1 MIIRKISSW
10 SIIIGFIIVAL
21 IIWNRIFRYRE
32 SYGFEEI
39 VISKTRIF
47 LISVMV
53 ISFTILLI
61 SSIIKITKYEYKSNP
76 DSFLNRYFEAN
87 PHVSDIIV
95 AKSIQIMA
103 FMDKYIIRAPKSFY
117 EYLAPN
123 LPIRSL
129 VETPA
134 SYLVVWFY
142 NDQKTKG
149 IAILLLLLPR
159 VIIAII
165 FLVEVLIY
173 KRFDIFFKS
182 LYLLIIPLIIE
193 CYIFICKDLAE
204 KDIAFYDLHMEIF
217 YHKVEGIDEPQCF
230 ARFREPYPTFEGA
243 YDLTKVK
250 LNTMINVYYIYANI
264 RNFMRTIQ
272 EKKALYSPY
281 FSLIY
286 CPCFIIGWSY
296 YLLCALHVI

>member
-1 MIIRKISSW
+1 MITKKISNW
-10 SIIIGFIIVAL
+10 SIIIGFAIVTL

-32 SYGFEEI
+32 SYGFDEI
-39 VISKTRIF
+39 IISKLRIF
-47 LISVMV
+47 LIGIIIM
-53 ISFTILLI
+53 SFSILLI
-61 SSIIKITKYEYKSNP
+61 SSIMKVTKYEYKSDP
-76 DSFLNRYFEAN
+76 DGFLNRYLEAN
-87 PHVSDIIV
+87 PHISDLIV
-95 AKSIQIMA
+95 TKSIQIMT
-103 FMDKYIIRAPKSFY
+103 FMDKYIMQAPKSFY
-117 EYLAPN
+117 EYLAPK
-123 LPIRSL
+123 LPIRRL
-129 VETPA
+129 VKTPA

-296 YLLCALHVI
+296 YLLRALHVI